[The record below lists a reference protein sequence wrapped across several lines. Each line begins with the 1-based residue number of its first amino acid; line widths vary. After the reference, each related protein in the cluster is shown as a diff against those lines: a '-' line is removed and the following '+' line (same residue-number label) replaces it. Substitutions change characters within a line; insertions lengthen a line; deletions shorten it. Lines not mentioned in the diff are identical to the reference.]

1 MSVIFHPLRVRAIE
15 PDTQEAVIISFDVP
29 PGLRDVFGFTQG
41 QYLTLRKTIEGQ
53 DLRRSYSICAG
64 ADDGDLRVGVRRV
77 AGGVFST
84 WVNTALKAGDTL
96 VIEGHAQIDT
106 PEGIKPI
113 YADVRSTRYR
123 RSFALSSEL
132 DTDQIEATMAD
143 GVLNLRIHKRAESKP
158 RKIEVAT
165 H

>member
-1 MSVIFHPLRVRAIE
+1 MSEVEKVEKSATPSPETDVVMQPAVDICE
-15 PDTQEAVIISFDVP
+15 DTDGISLWVDM
-29 PGLRDVFGFTQG
+29 PGV
-41 QYLTLRKTIEGQ
+41 
-53 DLRRSYSICAG
+53 S
-64 ADDGDLRVGVRRV
+64 GDRLDIQVDR
-77 AGGVFST
+77 
-84 WVNTALKAGDTL
+84 DTL

-132 DTDQIEATMAD
+132 DTDQIEATMTD